1 MATINNKTRPRKKTS
16 RSKGKTSNRHVIN
29 VLREGRPVSLD
40 FFRRHAWL
48 ILIAVVVVLA
58 LIGQRYSN
66 QDKRLQIKRL
76 EHALATAES
85 ELVAQKAS
93 YMSLIREN
101 EMRHLLRSHN
111 INLDY
116 QEQPPYVLSE

>member
-1 MATINNKTRPRKKTS
+1 M
-16 RSKGKTSNRHVIN
+16 
-29 VLREGRPVSLD
+29 LREGRPVSIT

-48 ILIAVVVVLA
+48 ILISVVIVLA

-76 EHALATAES
+76 EESLATAES

-101 EMRHLLRSHN
+101 EMRRLLRSHR
-111 INLDY
+111 IDLDY
-116 QEQPPYVLSE
+116 QEQPPFVISE

>member
-1 MATINNKTRPRKKTS
+1 MAIRNKKPSSSKKS
-16 RSKGKTSNRHVIN
+16 SKGKSAAPNAHVIK
-29 VLREGRPVSLD
+29 VLREGRPVSID

-48 ILIAVVVVLA
+48 ILISVVIVLA

-76 EHALATAES
+76 EESLATAES

-101 EMRHLLRSHN
+101 EMRRLLRSHH

-116 QEQPPYVLSE
+116 QEQPPFVISE